1 LISGRIVVHH
11 SGAEIFH
18 KLPTINEKGRAS
30 KNEVLPLLQAGS
42 QNWSERRTFSFV
54 VILKPELRKIV
65 KSQQTYRNPI
75 NLAKEYKE
83 VIKSGQ
89 ARNEADLARNIGVS
103 RVTVNHFISL
113 LKLTPEVIQAIENIG
128 DPMPKRYIT
137 ERRLRS
143 IIKLPREKQI
153 VVVGGFIR

>member
-1 LISGRIVVHH
+1 
-11 SGAEIFH
+11 
-18 KLPTINEKGRAS
+18 
-30 KNEVLPLLQAGS
+30 LLQAGS
-42 QNWSERRTFSFV
+42 QSWSERRIFSFV

-89 ARNEADLARNIGVS
+89 ARNEADLARNIGVP
-103 RVTVNHFISL
+103 RVTVNQFISL

-137 ERRLRS
+137 KRRLRS
-143 IIKLPREKQI
+143 IVKLPREKQI

>member
-1 LISGRIVVHH
+1 
-11 SGAEIFH
+11 
-18 KLPTINEKGRAS
+18 
-30 KNEVLPLLQAGS
+30 LLQAGS
-42 QNWSERRTFSFV
+42 PSWSERRIFSFV

-103 RVTVNHFISL
+103 RGTVNHFISL
-113 LKLTPEVIQAIENIG
+113 LKLTPEVI
-128 DPMPKRYIT
+128 
-137 ERRLRS
+137 
-143 IIKLPREKQI
+143 
-153 VVVGGFIR
+153 

>member
-1 LISGRIVVHH
+1 M
-11 SGAEIFH
+11 
-18 KLPTINEKGRAS
+18 
-30 KNEVLPLLQAGS
+30 
-42 QNWSERRTFSFV
+42 

-65 KSQQTYRNPI
+65 KSQQAYRNPI

-103 RVTVNHFISL
+103 RGTVNHFISL
-113 LKLTPEVIQAIENIG
+113 LKLMPEVIQAIENIG

-143 IIKLPREKQI
+143 IVKLPREKQI